1 MLPTLQA
8 HSARTALLE
17 LMDRNTALDQKLR
30 AQNHRA
36 GLIIRDLQ
44 ERAGIVPDR
53 LAMLDQVCNTANP
66 NRCQPVFVTH
76 CGMQEDTL
84 CSKTL
89 FLLRNSDATKWVG
102 ILADMRACLSS
113 VY

>member
-1 MLPTLQA
+1 LNSNLSNVNPNGCMLPTLQA

-53 LAMLDQVCNTANP
+53 LAMIDQVCITAKSESFP
-66 NRCQPVFVTH
+66 TIFVTL
-76 CGMQEDTL
+76 CGMQEVT
-84 CSKTL
+84 
-89 FLLRNSDATKWVG
+89 
-102 ILADMRACLSS
+102 
-113 VY
+113 